1 MQQILKF
8 VGTAIL
14 DNIENYCRLI
24 FSTAQV
30 ENFRENLK
38 FGLGVNFILKKIIT
52 CIILILVF
60 CYTSCTLFA
69 QETIIVKRGTEV
81 LVKVIE
87 KIKSNKVKTGQT
99 LQFLVERAVKDEN
112 GFTVIEQ
119 GAFAYG
125 SVIKA
130 SSAGLLGI
138 GGKLEITIDSVEA
151 YNGHIIQ
158 LTGTKDNDGSSSTGV
173 VIAGALLNIS
183 ISHIFRGTNATIDA
197 GTIFRAYV
205 AKNTVLSGDIEPRLN
220 SQTEFFKGNTNT
232 DKQLNEILKKYKNE
246 KNN

>member
-14 DNIENYCRLI
+14 DTTEKYCRLI

-151 YNGHIIQ
+151 YNGRIIQ
-158 LTGTKDNDGSSSTGV
+158 LTGTKDNDGSSTGA
-173 VIAGALLNIS
+173 VIAGALLIS
-183 ISHIFRGTNATIDA
+183 PLAIFFRGTNATIDA
-197 GTIFRAYV
+197 VTIFRAYV

-220 SQTEFFKGNTNT
+220 SQTAFFKGNTNT
-232 DKQLNEILKKYKNE
+232 DKQLNEILKKYENE